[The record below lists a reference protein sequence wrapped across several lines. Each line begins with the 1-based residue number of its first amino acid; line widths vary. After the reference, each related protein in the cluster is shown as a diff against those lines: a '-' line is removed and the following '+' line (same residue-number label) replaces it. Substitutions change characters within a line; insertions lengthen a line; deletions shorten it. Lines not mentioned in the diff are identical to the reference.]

1 MNSDNI
7 NDVINNLCEKLGTTA
22 SKLIPE
28 MTSHIAHFAI

>member
-22 SKLIPE
+22 GKLIPAE
-28 MTSHIAHFAI
+28 RSDNE